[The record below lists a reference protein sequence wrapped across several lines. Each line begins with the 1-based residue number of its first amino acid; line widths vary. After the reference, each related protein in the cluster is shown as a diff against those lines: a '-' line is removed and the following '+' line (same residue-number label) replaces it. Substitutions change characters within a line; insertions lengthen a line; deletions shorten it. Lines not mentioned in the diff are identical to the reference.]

1 MYFRQG
7 TAKRWGHFLSGVAAT
22 LTLACGHGRV
32 GELFVPS
39 RG

>member
-7 TAKRWGHFLSGVAAT
+7 AAKRWGHFLSGVAAT
-22 LTLACGHGRV
+22 LTLACGHGQV